1 MALTERMVDIL
12 KAIVDEFV
20 STAEPVGSK
29 ALVEKYNLPYSSATI
44 RNDMAILEQLGYI
57 EKPHTSAGRIPS
69 NKGYQYYCENLLK
82 EEIEDEVKY
91 ALSDV
96 FSKKTMN
103 IEDAIK
109 ESCKMISDMTSLTSG
124 MLGPDSSLQTL
135 QHLKVFPVDKKT
147 AVCIFITNT
156 GYTESKTFNFKDE
169 VLVEDIEKCTEILN
183 DRLKDTPINELSEK
197 LESLRP
203 ILVNSIQR
211 YEMLFNAFAGAFMK
225 FASENVY
232 FNGTGNMVYQPEY
245 SDIEKL
251 KEITRF
257 FSDSKLFKQMIEL
270 KDENTLVAK
279 TNRGTELMW
288 NGDLA
293 IVSSRVKINNEDNAR
308 LMVLGPRRMEYN
320 KVIALLNYLT
330 NEIEDIFN

>member
-1 MALTERMVDIL
+1 MALTQRMVDIL

-135 QHLKVFPVDKKT
+135 
-147 AVCIFITNT
+147 N
-156 GYTESKTFNFKDE
+156 
-169 VLVEDIEKCTEILN
+169 
-183 DRLKDTPINELSEK
+183 
-197 LESLRP
+197 
-203 ILVNSIQR
+203 
-211 YEMLFNAFAGAFMK
+211 
-225 FASENVY
+225 
-232 FNGTGNMVYQPEY
+232 
-245 SDIEKL
+245 
-251 KEITRF
+251 
-257 FSDSKLFKQMIEL
+257 
-270 KDENTLVAK
+270 
-279 TNRGTELMW
+279 
-288 NGDLA
+288 
-293 IVSSRVKINNEDNAR
+293 
-308 LMVLGPRRMEYN
+308 
-320 KVIALLNYLT
+320 
-330 NEIEDIFN
+330 